1 MHGGQVSSKNYIYAV
16 WRDKSSVWHSVDI
29 SAAFSWTFSDT
40 NLYIKDFA
48 WSLSGRKV
56 GEYAFI
62 GSCKA
67 VVSYCGYE
75 DPTEDGVVNEW

>member
-1 MHGGQVSSKNYIYAV
+1 MWCDKN
-16 WRDKSSVWHSVDI
+16 SVWHSVDI
-29 SAAFSWTFSDT
+29 SAAFSWAFSNT
-40 NLYIKDFA
+40 HAYVKDFV

-67 VVSYCGYE
+67 VVSYCGFD